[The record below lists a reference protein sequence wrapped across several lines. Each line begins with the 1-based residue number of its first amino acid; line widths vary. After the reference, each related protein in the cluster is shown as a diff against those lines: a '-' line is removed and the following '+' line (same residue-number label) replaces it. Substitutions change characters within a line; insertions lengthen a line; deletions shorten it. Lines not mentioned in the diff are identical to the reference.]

1 MKSEEKTKEVQKSKG
16 YKSPQ
21 RKLVKFFEKS
31 RDRWKAKCREAK
43 MEVKRLK
50 NRVRFLEK
58 SKERW
63 KSRVKELEAELA
75 IVKAKE
81 REKEEELEKSKKIL
95 PMNQW
100 FQKARKRLISFLPT
114 TSTPLVTSCCLCHW
128 CYQQRQVFD
137 VQAVPSRRSFRL

>member
-1 MKSEEKTKEVQKSKG
+1 MKSNEKMKEVQKGKG

-31 RDRWKAKCREAK
+31 RDRWKAKCHEAK
-43 MEVKRLK
+43 IEVKRLK

-63 KSRVKELEAELA
+63 KNRVKELEAELA
-75 IVKAKE
+75 RVKAKE
-81 REKEEELEKSKKIL
+81 REKEEELEKFKKRL
-95 PMNQW
+95 LQDQW
-100 FQKARKRLISFLPT
+100 FQEGRKRLISFLPT
-114 TSTPLVTSCCLCHW
+114 TSTPSVTSRCLCHW

-137 VQAVPSRRSFRL
+137 VQAVPSRRSFSL

>member
-1 MKSEEKTKEVQKSKG
+1 MKEVQKGKS

-31 RDRWKAKCREAK
+31 RDQWKAKCHEAK
-43 MEVKRLK
+43 IEVKRLK

-75 IVKAKE
+75 RVKAKE
-81 REKEEELEKSKKIL
+81 REKEELEDFKKR
-95 PMNQW
+95 PQRNQW
-100 FQKARKRLISFLPT
+100 FLEAM
-114 TSTPLVTSCCLCHW
+114 
-128 CYQQRQVFD
+128 
-137 VQAVPSRRSFRL
+137 